1 MQCLP
6 SSSDSASR
14 DTGVDASNALDA
26 ALRTALTVTATQVL
40 KVGPPNLAASR
51 VWMSVSSPLHPSS
64 LANQLSPLVGRD
76 VVGMFVETETLRAHR
91 APCFPVCSSP
101 RRLWLLCTTMLL
113 AGHCHCP
120 VACPTC
126 LRCTRPGTDSRAANC
141 VPLATPGLG
150 STSVPLSLR
159 HEVPRRGC
167 RTAAGVFVLGAA
179 THVPHPHHHTQC
191 SAAAP
196 CCAMHNGDCAGRWS
210 NLGGSP
216 HLHRGCAWGRG
227 ACVHRGAQ
235 LARGWCTCHCQVRV
249 RVPVCVACY
258 IV

>member
-1 MQCLP
+1 MKLICL
-6 SSSDSASR
+6 SIYLSVCLSLCLSVCLFAFLSACLYL
-14 DTGVDASNALDA
+14 GCWL
-26 ALRTALTVTATQVL
+26 
-40 KVGPPNLAASR
+40 
-51 VWMSVSSPLHPSS
+51 
-64 LANQLSPLVGRD
+64 
-76 VVGMFVETETLRAHR
+76 
-91 APCFPVCSSP
+91 PVCWSP
-101 RRLWLLCTTMLL
+101 RCLWLLCTTMLL

-126 LRCTRPGTDSRAANC
+126 LRCTRPGTGSRAAHR
-141 VPLATPGLG
+141 VAPATPGLG

-159 HEVPRRGC
+159 HEVPRRG
-167 RTAAGVFVLGAA
+167 RRAAAGIPVLGAA
-179 THVPHPHHHTQC
+179 PHVSHPYPRTEC

-235 LARGWCTCHCQVRV
+235 LARCWCTCHRQVRMTV
-249 RVPVCVACY
+249 CAGCLPV
-258 IV
+258 